1 MASKHELIVCIVNNG
16 FSEAVM
22 DAAREFGARGGT
34 VLHAR
39 GTANPEAEKI
49 FHITIQPEKE
59 MVMIIVPSEI
69 KDDIL
74 HALYKAVG
82 LNTPGQGIAFSLPVE
97 DTVGLT
103 KPETLSEKIPSAE
116 EKAEPAN
123 AETAE
128 ETAEKEETNE

>member
-1 MASKHELIVCIVNNG
+1 MAGKHELIICIVNNG

-49 FHITIQPEKE
+49 FRITVQPEKE

-69 KDDIL
+69 KEDIL

-103 KPETLSEKIPSAE
+103 KPETLSEKIPPAE
-116 EKAEPAN
+116 EKAELAN

-128 ETAEKEETNE
+128 ETAEQEEKE